1 METINDV
8 GDQWIQKFL
17 NKIETNRSIPPEVI
31 VEKDVLKICSEFTRE
46 HPCRSV
52 ISIKLLCNFIE
63 ITLRHGCSPVNLL
76 QIFRTPFRKNISVWL
91 LLFFSFD
98 WIWKVSKLLN
108 ILYFWQFYF
117 YFSSGICF
125 DNLFLYLFKF
135 CWENDSNRIFNL
147 LILNFFKRD
156 LI

>member
-1 METINDV
+1 MLLQRFCCV
-8 GDQWIQKFL
+8 LVKWWCSS
-17 NKIETNRSIPPEVI
+17 NKL
-31 VEKDVLKICSEFTRE
+31 KVLLLDLRE
-46 HPCRSV
+46 HRGV
-52 ISIKLLCNFIE
+52 KLLCNFIE

-108 ILYFWQFYF
+108 ILHFWQFYF
-117 YFSSGICF
+117 CFSSGICF
-125 DNLFLYLFKF
+125 DNLFLHLFKF